1 MFLRRPKHFSNWS
14 KEKSEIEET
23 NRCRKRKFQ
32 YLIELQS
39 SNTCLEGSTE
49 FTPDFLLTA
58 KTNSKVDD
66 EDQTEQFGIETI
78 SSIDEQNDDHFE
90 FRSIHFDEFSREN
103 LCQWQLPHVSCPTN
117 NLDDFNVKF
126 KSELRLKHRK
136 TNFSLNSSRSMIGQ
150 RVRILSFSR

>member
-1 MFLRRPKHFSNWS
+1 MFVRRPTRFSIWS
-14 KEKSEIEET
+14 KEKNEIEVT
-23 NRCRKRKFQ
+23 NRHLTKKFQ

-58 KTNSKVDD
+58 KTNSKLDD

-78 SSIDEQNDDHFE
+78 SSIDEQTDDRFE
-90 FRSIHFDEFSREN
+90 FRSIKFDEFSREN
-103 LCQWQLPHVSCPTN
+103 LCQWQLPNSPCQTISF
-117 NLDDFNVKF
+117 DDFNEKF

-136 TNFSLNSSRSMIGQ
+136 TNFQLNSSRSMIGQ
-150 RVRILSFSR
+150 RVRIVSFSR